1 MVQLVMDGSR
11 RRKDFEDSEEGDFE
25 TLQETELPAGRRRV
39 RVRYLVQDDSHTSW
53 TPCWKEGVCIAHDG
67 SDVQVRF
74 DEGSDEDNTA
84 WLREG
89 SDDLVWAPE

>member
-1 MVQLVMDGSR
+1 MDGSV
-11 RRKDFEDSEEGDFE
+11 GYGWFE
-25 TLQETELPAGRRRV
+25 TPQETELPAGGRRV

-89 SDDLVWAPE
+89 SDGWEWVCPVT